1 MRVRGGTVGLKVC
14 PKCAPWVPLKKIQQQ
29 RLRIPERLF
38 GRTQTVVWAYAN
50 GCLGVRKR

>member
-1 MRVRGGTVGLKVC
+1 MYVEGGTVGLKVC
-14 PKCAPWVPLKKIQQQ
+14 PKCAPWVPPKKIQQQ